1 MIVEHASA
9 TAELR
14 IRSQPAVCPTVRVHR
29 PAAVL
34 AGFHAEIPDPE
45 VPELVHLGEQWL
57 PAAHAIP
64 EHAHPV
70 WELYLQLDGDS
81 RWWAADSPRERHV
94 QPGDLF
100 AAPPGIAHGMVA
112 HAKGRSA
119 RNHYAF
125 AAIDLRTVFAR
136 HPDLASSWLP
146 GISVHAS
153 GDGALSAAFR
163 QLVHESWLRRR
174 HRAAA
179 LRVLVDHLVIAAT
192 RVIGRDHGEVTTCVH
207 PAVDEARRLIDA
219 RPGERW
225 TLRAL
230 GDAVGMS
237 PHHLARRF
245 AAIVGEAPHRYLL
258 RARID
263 RAKELLRDSDLPITD
278 LALDLGF
285 ATSQHFARVFRVSS
299 GMSASA
305 WRRGQSGLSA
315 GGGGARA

>member
-1 MIVEHASA
+1 MIGEHALA
-9 TAELR
+9 TAEPR
-14 IRSQPAVCPTVRVHR
+14 IRSHPVVCPSVRVHR

-34 AGFHAEIPDPE
+34 AGFHADMPDPE

-57 PAAHAIP
+57 PAAHAIA
-64 EHAHPV
+64 EHAHAV

-81 RWWAADSPRERHV
+81 HWWGGDSPRERHV

-100 AAPPGIAHGMVA
+100 VAPPGVAHGMIPRV
-112 HAKGRSA
+112 KGRSA

-125 AAIDLRTVFAR
+125 AAIDLRAVLAR
-136 HPDLASSWLP
+136 HPDLASSWTA
-146 GISVHAS
+146 GITVHAP
-153 GDGALSAAFR
+153 GDGALTAAFR

-179 LRVLVDHLVIAAT
+179 LRVLVDHLVIAST
-192 RVIGRDHGEVTTCVH
+192 RVIGRDHGEITACVH

-263 RAKELLRDSDLPITD
+263 RAKELLRDSNLPITD

-305 WRRGQSGLSA
+305 WRRGDA
-315 GGGGARA
+315 VAAARSQVAVG